1 MLVILICGLSVWPAY
16 HAIGAEVS
24 SLDLRAKSQG
34 IGWGFGGATTTV
46 FAIALPYLYNV
57 DAGDLRGKTGFVY
70 FGLSAVGLL
79 ISWYMVKETRDL
91 SQEEIDR
98 LYEKETNDGGT
109 TA

>member
-1 MLVILICGLSVWPAY
+1 VVVILICGLSVWPAY

-24 SLDLRAKSQG
+24 SLDLRAK
-34 IGWGFGGATTTV
+34 
-46 FAIALPYLYNV
+46 YLYNV

-79 ISWYMVKETRDL
+79 ISWYMVKETKDL

-98 LYEKETNDGGT
+98 LYEKATNDGST